1 MLTIIDIS
9 NHQRGLALNS
19 LSADTFIFKVTEGDY
34 FKDDTL
40 EDFIQQARSLDKP
53 FGLYHFLDQ
62 SPVEEQAN
70 FFLSCITPYLGE
82 CLLVLDYEEYGRQ
95 GPDQAKRF
103 LDIIYQKT
111 QVKPLIYMNE
121 SDANAED
128 WSEVISADYGLWV
141 AKYSSNLPKLSQW
154 PNYAMW
160 QYTSTPYDTSYFYGD
175 LNAWKKYGLPETSN
189 STNYH
194 LKGKRFKALKPLIIK
209 ADEWFKKDTGMFFSK
224 STVFDIQ
231 TICHT
236 ETTTHALIYYNH
248 REVFVTLHKDYVELV
263 E

>member
-1 MLTIIDIS
+1 MLTVIDIS
-9 NHQRGLALNS
+9 NHQRGLDLNS
-19 LSADTFIFKVTEGDY
+19 LSADAFIFKLTEGNY
-34 FKDDTL
+34 FKDDTA
-40 EDFIQQARSLDKP
+40 EEFIQQARALGKP

-70 FFLSCITPYLGE
+70 FFLSYVTPYLGE
-82 CLLVLDYEEYGRQ
+82 CLLVLDYEDYGRQ
-95 GPDQAKRF
+95 GADQAKLF

-128 WSEVISADYGLWV
+128 WSQVIAGDYGLWI
-141 AKYSSNLPKLSQW
+141 AKYSSNLPELTQW
-154 PNYAMW
+154 PDYAMW
-160 QYTSTPYDTSYFYGD
+160 QYTSSPYDTSYFYGD
-175 LNAWKKYGLPETSN
+175 LHAFNKYGQKEAKDCP
-189 STNYH
+189 NYH
-194 LKGKRFKALKPLIIK
+194 VRGKRFKALKPLIIK
-209 ADEWFKKDTGMFFSK
+209 ADEFFKKDTGMLFSK

-231 TICHT
+231 AICHT

-248 REVFVTLHKDYVELV
+248 CEVFVTLRKDYVELV